1 MSDSERKPTLLVV
14 DDDEG
19 LLILMA
25 EVLRGEGYTV
35 ATADSGASALEWL
48 TNNTA
53 DLMLLDL
60 KMKDVGGAAL
70 LKRLRREEA
79 PVPFV
84 VVTGQG
90 DEKVAAEVMKQG
102 ALDYV
107 MKDTGMLDLLPSVVK
122 RAWTAVERDRELAA
136 ANDRLRESEA
146 RFASAIRAT
155 NDGVWEWLIPE
166 HKVHFSARWKA
177 ILGYQPDEIPDEY
190 EEWQSRV
197 HPGDRGRLAKAQEA
211 FFASSDS
218 VFSIEYRLRHKDG
231 AYRWILFRAFLQRSP
246 QGKPLRLTGAD
257 ADITERKQLEKEIL
271 RISDREQWRIGQ
283 ELHDNLGQQL
293 TAIELMCQSLKSDLE
308 VDCPQLVDQPEKM
321 SQFLRQAIAQTRSLA
336 HGLTAFRLDAEG
348 LQAALAE
355 LAERTNSIGR
365 ARCRFHCPKPVL
377 MKDSEA
383 AGHLFRIAQEA
394 VNNALK
400 HSGASEILLTLNTDD
415 GTVELKISDDG
426 KGFPKVTGR
435 RDGREVREGM
445 GLQVMKHRANA
456 IGAELSIKSKQPKG
470 VTIICTLRRIV

>member
-1 MSDSERKPTLLVV
+1 MDSSRKPTLLVV

-35 ATADSGASALEWL
+35 GTASSGSSALEWL
-48 TNNTA
+48 AQNPA

-70 LKRLRREEA
+70 VKRLRREEA
-79 PVPFV
+79 PVPFI

-107 MKDTGMLDLLPSVVK
+107 MKDTSLLELLPSVVK
-122 RAWTAVERDRELAA
+122 RGWSAVERDRELSAA
-136 ANDRLRESEA
+136 QARLRESEA
-146 RFASAIRAT
+146 RFASALRAT

-166 HKVHFSARWKA
+166 HKVYFSERWKA
-177 ILGYQPDEIPDEY
+177 ILGYGPDEIRDDLG
-190 EEWQSRV
+190 EWMSRI
-197 HPGDRGRLAKAQEA
+197 HPGDRGRLQKAQEE
-211 FFASSDS
+211 FFAGTES

-231 AYRWILFRAFLQRSP
+231 AYRWILFRAFLQRNS
-246 QGKPLRLTGAD
+246 QGKAVRLTGAD
-257 ADITERKQLEKEIL
+257 ADITERKQLEKEIS

-293 TAIELMCQSLKSDLE
+293 TAIELMCQSLKSDMQAE
-308 VDCPQLVDQPEKM
+308 CPSLVDQPERM
-321 SQFLRQAIAQTRSLA
+321 SQFLQQAIAQTRSLA

-365 ARCRFHCPKPVL
+365 AKCRFICPQPVAL
-377 MKDSEA
+377 KDSEA

-394 VNNALK
+394 VTNALK
-400 HSGASEILLTLNTDD
+400 HSSASEIVLSLSTQD
-415 GTVELKISDDG
+415 GSVELKISDDG
-426 KGFPKVTGR
+426 KGLPKAAAK
-435 RDGREVREGM
+435 RETREGM
-445 GLQVMKHRANA
+445 GLQVIRHRANA
-456 IGAELSIKSKQPKG
+456 IGAELSIRSRQPKG
-470 VTIICTLRRIV
+470 VTITCTLRKLQ